1 MIALIYV
8 ITELVDLIL
17 GLLLLFMFVRMV
29 ISFFPMDD
37 DSPIIGFIFSV
48 TEPII
53 FPIRALF
60 SHFGWF
66 EGVPIDI
73 AFLTAVILLSF
84 LRNML

>member
-8 ITELVDLIL
+8 ITEFVDLL
-17 GLLLLFMFVRMV
+17 LSLLLLFMFIRMV
-29 ISFFPMDD
+29 MSFFPMDD
-37 DSPIIGFIFSV
+37 DSLVANFIFSV

-66 EGVPIDI
+66 EGIPIDV
-73 AFLTAVILLSF
+73 AFLVAVFLLSF
-84 LRNML
+84 LRNIL